1 MLVLVMSPV
10 LEGDHQSSP
19 APLVR
24 FPLLVPVVMIL
35 LARLLE
41 LLVHRRMVM
50 EAGTSVCA
58 NWLLRKLPKR

>member
-1 MLVLVMSPV
+1 M

-41 LLVHRRMVM
+41 LLVHRSMVV
-50 EAGTSVCA
+50 EAGTTVCS
-58 NWLLRKLPKR
+58 NWLLRKLPER